1 MKPSELRVKSVD
13 ELGQELIGLRR
24 EQFNLRMQ
32 RGAGQL
38 ANPMRFNA
46 VRKDIARI
54 KTVLT
59 EKAGGNGAEKV
70 KAETTTK
77 IKVKAEAKTKTKTKT
92 KTKAKTKVK
101 AEKKTGTKQ

>member
-1 MKPSELRVKSVD
+1 MKPAELRVKSVD

-59 EKAGGNGAEKV
+59 EKAGEKGAEKV
-70 KAETTTK
+70 KAET
-77 IKVKAEAKTKTKTKT
+77 KVEAKAKTKTKT